1 MLVCSYISK
10 TNIFNCD
17 NDFYKKWGSLFCEF
31 KNTRGF
37 FSSQFY
43 TVYFLRRLG
52 FLLSQVYLNTHSYIQ
67 GILNIFGSFAL
78 TIFLIYFRPY
88 KETSMLFSAI
98 VGEVCTTLAMGL
110 CFSFLFEPSVH
121 ASAIIEEV
129 TIFIIIGGMICQIIA
144 SLYALV
150 KSLLLIWKK
159 IEKYR
164 ALKFLKRID
173 AVKTDNPILGESAL
187 KINN

>member
-1 MLVCSYISK
+1 
-10 TNIFNCD
+10 
-17 NDFYKKWGSLFCEF
+17 
-31 KNTRGF
+31 
-37 FSSQFY
+37 
-43 TVYFLRRLG
+43 
-52 FLLSQVYLNTHSYIQ
+52 
-67 GILNIFGSFAL
+67 
-78 TIFLIYFRPY
+78 
-88 KETSMLFSAI
+88 MLFSAI